1 MSPVLIALSALALGG
16 TLFFLYRYCKRR
28 NGIDGG
34 LSLVVLGLL
43 VLGPLGGFVAIG
55 WLQSIANSHP
65 ALAENPYWD
74 LYYTFAILVTSFSI
88 AASIFG
94 GAGLVTSK
102 QRSAVI
108 RAQTSIWL
116 AGPVANGLFLFVAGK
131 VAALVAVKGP
141 DFFPGILLPLALAIA
156 ASASHILACRDGNE
170 KPSASMVR
178 TRGLR

>member
-1 MSPVLIALSALALGG
+1 MGPLLD
-16 TLFFLYRYCKRR
+16 RR
-28 NGIDGG
+28 TW
-34 LSLVVLGLL
+34 VVLGLL

-156 ASASHILACRDGNE
+156 ASVYLARSSRVRAKYSATAAAEEASADGE
-170 KPSASMVR
+170 
-178 TRGLR
+178 